1 MNILHKI
8 IDRCLQMFVGLNL
21 IVLVVLTFVQVLGRY
36 FFGRSYAWIE
46 ELSVVILCWIAWISA
61 CLVLKDKKH
70 LKMTFIIDKMPVKW
84 RRLVGLSMGFF
95 ILTFLGIVIY
105 TSKGTIE
112 AMSGIS
118 FVALP
123 LPINAK
129 YLAVPV
135 GASLLAYYVIRGWL
149 PELKRLLYGDH

>member
-1 MNILHKI
+1 
-8 IDRCLQMFVGLNL
+8 MFAGLSL
-21 IVLVVLTFVQVLGRY
+21 AVLVVLIFIQVLGRY
-36 FFGRSYAWIE
+36 SLGRSYAWAE
-46 ELSVVILCWIAWISA
+46 ELSILILCWAAWASA
-61 CLVLKDKKH
+61 CLVLKDNLH
-70 LKMTFIIDKMPVKW
+70 LKMTFIVDKMPVKCH
-84 RRLVGLSMGFF
+84 RLVRLSMGFVV
-95 ILTFLGIVIY
+95 LAFLGIVVY

-135 GASLLAYYVIRGWL
+135 GACLLAYYVTRGL
-149 PELKRLLYGDH
+149 VPELKGLLRGDH